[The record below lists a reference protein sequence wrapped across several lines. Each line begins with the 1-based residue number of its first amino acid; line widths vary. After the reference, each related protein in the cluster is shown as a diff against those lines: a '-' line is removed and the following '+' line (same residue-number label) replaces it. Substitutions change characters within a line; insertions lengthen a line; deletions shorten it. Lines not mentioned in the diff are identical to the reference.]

1 MQNLLLEFFWVIYL
15 NRWIQRGRAVV
26 QPSIWR
32 LKMKR
37 GMEFETVLWSGSDYC
52 HLPMRT
58 LRLSEIKSFTLAKI
72 FCESRQ
78 GINKIGKWFPKGD
91 QLESMRPVRFL
102 PKALPGSSVLRLA
115 PGTAW
120 CTKLSHRGWL
130 SPGSHQLQY
139 EIWGIK
145 NIILNSTLQSHEAFM
160 GFAQI

>member
-15 NRWIQRGRAVV
+15 KSVDSEKEGCRPA
-26 QPSIWR
+26 SIWR
-32 LKMKR
+32 AKMKR
-37 GMEFETVLWSGSDYC
+37 GMKFGTVLWSGSDYC

-58 LRLSEIKSFTLAKI
+58 LRLSEIKSFTMAKI

-91 QLESMRPVRFL
+91 QLESVRPVRLL

-115 PGTAW
+115 LGTAW

-130 SPGSHQLQY
+130 SPRSHQLQY
-139 EIWGIK
+139 EISGIK
-145 NIILNSTLQSHEAFM
+145 NIILNSTLQSHEAFV
-160 GFAQI
+160 GFTQV